1 MNICINILLL
11 VNYPIEESIT
21 NTENEK
27 PLKSHVIF
35 LQKSY

>member
-21 NTENEK
+21 NTEK
-27 PLKSHVIF
+27 LLKRHVIF

>member
-11 VNYPIEESIT
+11 VNYLIKESIT
-21 NTENEK
+21 NTEK
-27 PLKSHVIF
+27 LLKNYVIF